1 MICEDCV
8 HHDLCFDNGTLF
20 INFTTTGRKAENVET
35 NCPFKNFKNKADFV
49 EVKHGE
55 WEKAQF
61 VQRSGFRT
69 VRDYICSICGKVYAI
84 EQPCNL
90 MNYCPHCGAKMDG
103 RSDT

>member
-1 MICEDCV
+1 MATCKDCLHFEV
-8 HHDLCFDNGTLF
+8 CDS
-20 INFTTTGRKAENVET
+20 GRHIGEYEIDDGVYSDGVENQ
-35 NCPFKNFKNKADFV
+35 CLAFKNKADFV

-55 WEKAQF
+55 WVKAQF

-90 MNYCPHCGAKMDG
+90 MNYCPYCGAKMDG
-103 RSDT
+103 RRDT